1 MATFYQLILA
11 YMVALTKANGNFGIK
26 FDENLII
33 TKVNTSASSKGIKIS
48 DEILYVDGRELR
60 SKELVMNHLNS
71 YLTKTVNITFIP
83 GGMYSI
89 FFLYNLQS
97 YCF

>member
-33 TKVNTSASSKGIKIS
+33 TKVNTSAYSKGIRIS
-48 DEILYVDGRELR
+48 DEILYVDGRELT
-60 SKELVMNHLNS
+60 SKKSVMNQLKS
-71 YLTKTVNITFIP
+71 YLTKTVEITFIR
-83 GGMYSI
+83 GGIYSI
-89 FFLYNLQS
+89 FSHHILQS
-97 YCF
+97 Y